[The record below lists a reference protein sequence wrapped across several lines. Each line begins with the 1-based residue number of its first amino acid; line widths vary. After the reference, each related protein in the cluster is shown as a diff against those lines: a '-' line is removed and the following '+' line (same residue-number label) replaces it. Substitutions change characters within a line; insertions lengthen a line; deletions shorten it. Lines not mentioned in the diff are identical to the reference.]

1 MTQLEQILKL
11 SELGYTK
18 DEITALMVQPVQQP
32 TQAPPVQQPTQAQ
45 PAQQPTQAQPVTNNV
60 DFLEAL
66 KLLGQTMVQPAQ
78 PVVQQAQPVVPA
90 PTVQPAQ
97 PVVQPA
103 QPVVPAPTVQQQ
115 APTQAQPAQQQP
127 SISLSADDLVKL
139 TQGMAVHTAAGS
151 IETPK
156 SANDIILGMLD
167 AYESTVK
174 KED

>member
-1 MTQLEQILKL
+1 MTQLEQIFKL

-18 DEITALMVQPVQQP
+18 DEITALMAQPVQPPIHAQP
-32 TQAPPVQQPTQAQ
+32 EQQPIQAQ
-45 PAQQPTQAQPVTNNV
+45 PATNNV

-78 PVVQQAQPVVPA
+78 PVVQQAG
-90 PTVQPAQ
+90 
-97 PVVQPA
+97 
-103 QPVVPAPTVQQQ
+103 PVVPAPTVQQT
-115 APTQAQPAQQQP
+115 PTQAQPAQQP
-127 SISLSADDLVKL
+127 SINLSAEDLVKL
-139 TQGMAVHTAAGS
+139 TQGMAVQTAAGS

-156 SANDIILGMLD
+156 SAKDIILSMLD

>member
-18 DEITALMVQPVQQP
+18 DEITALIAQPKQQP
-32 TQAPPVQQPTQAQ
+32 TQAQPKQQPTQAQPVQQPTQAQ
-45 PAQQPTQAQPVTNNV
+45 PVQQPATNNV

-90 PTVQPAQ
+90 PTVQ
-97 PVVQPA
+97 
-103 QPVVPAPTVQQQ
+103 QQT
-115 APTQAQPAQQQP
+115 PTQAQPAQQP

-139 TQGMAVHTAAGS
+139 TQGMAVQTVAGS